1 MKRSMVGSF
10 TFALTAFLFFTCQA
24 FVLQA
29 LAQKKDDPVAIVNN
43 KKITVEEFNRKYSE
57 VRSLTMNPPT
67 KAQFLEDLIRYEIGL
82 QEADK
87 KKIEQDP
94 VVQERIRQEV
104 YKALLEKELSD
115 KVNKISVTDREV
127 EEYYKKNPDVRASH
141 ILIEIKPGANSEQ
154 RAEAKKRAEQ
164 VYSEVKKSKRS
175 FEELVR
181 LFSEDSVTKAAGGDV
196 GYQSRIT
203 LGPGIYD
210 TLLGMKAG
218 EVKGLVETQYGYH
231 ILKLTGR
238 RSYENSNKRQLRA
251 AVFDDKRKTVF
262 DDYFKVLKKNYNI
275 KTNPSI
281 IE

>member
-10 TFALTAFLFFTCQA
+10 TFALTAFFVLSCQV

-29 LAQKKDDPVAIVNN
+29 FAQKKDDPVATVNN

-57 VRSLTMNPPT
+57 VRSLTLNPPT

-141 ILIEIKPGANSEQ
+141 ILVEIKPGATNEQ
-154 RAEAKKRAEQ
+154 KAEAKKRAEQ
-164 VYSEVKKSKRS
+164 IYSEVKKSKRS

-181 LFSEDSVTKAAGGDV
+181 LYSEDSVTKAAGGDV

-275 KTNPSI
+275 KMNPSI

>member
-10 TFALTAFLFFTCQA
+10 TFALTAFFTCQV
-24 FVLQA
+24 FVLPA
-29 LAQKKDDPVAIVNN
+29 FAQKKDDPVAVVNN

-94 VVQERIRQEV
+94 IVQERIRQEV

-141 ILIEIKPGANSEQ
+141 ILIEIKPGANNEQ

-262 DDYFKVLKKNYNI
+262 DEYFKVLKKNYNI
-275 KTNPSI
+275 KMNPSI